1 MNDDARRRRSRLPA
15 FLRRLEPPRTLDG
28 QPDYRPPAAV
38 LATCIALV
46 VMFAAFYMALYSRL
60 FHHHP
65 HLAAAAVT
73 VAAMLPA
80 LAVYAI
86 AHRLLARFGLYLW
99 QSVLV
104 GVVLLAVMAA
114 APDWARTV
122 FPRAYDRYAAELGG
136 PGKCLYAT
144 PYNLDRARSTFAADH
159 LGRMIINP
167 VDDGPAPL
175 RLDHAV
181 DGGVKHLTPADP
193 TARRILA
200 QYGC

>member
-1 MNDDARRRRSRLPA
+1 
-15 FLRRLEPPRTLDG
+15 
-28 QPDYRPPAAV
+28 
-38 LATCIALV
+38 
-46 VMFAAFYMALYSRL
+46 MFAAFYMALYSRL

-73 VAAMLPA
+73 GAATLPA

-99 QSVLV
+99 QSALV
-104 GVVLLAVMAA
+104 GVVLLGVMAA
-114 APDWARTV
+114 APDWARTT

-144 PYNLDRARSTFAADH
+144 PYNLDRAQSTLASDRPER
-159 LGRMIINP
+159 LIIDP
-167 VDDGPAPL
+167 IAEGPAPL
-175 RLDHAV
+175 QLDHAV

-193 TARRILA
+193 AARRILA